1 MKDCLILLELLSLFP
16 CKSSSGD
23 EYQSC
28 SKCYQLLS
36 PKIAKFS
43 DLCSQ
48 RYDQITTVLFL
59 EKIEIPE
66 R

>member
-1 MKDCLILLELLSLFP
+1 MKGCMNLLEFISLLS
-16 CKSSSGD
+16 CKSGSGD